1 MAFHTVYGETEIKSP
16 CNGNITALYCGRK
29 CLNLRHSLHLGLL
42 YKKGLEMASN
52 TLWKT
57 ILLGLCLTALTTQS
71 FAQSLTTGGV
81 SGIVTDPS
89 GAVVPAATV
98 KLTNTNTNISQTAPT
113 NNDGAYR
120 FAFVAPGAYKIAV
133 SAKGFQTQER
143 PALIVI
149 AGQPL
154 TVSVQLNVATTS
166 QTVDVV
172 EGIALVQTENA
183 DTSTA
188 YSSTMIQEMPN
199 AGMDITAIAQTAPG
213 VVMNTQSG
221 YGNFVADG
229 MPAISNLFTINGQNY
244 NDPFLGINNSG
255 ASNLS
260 LGANDIS
267 EATVLTNAYSAQYG
281 QYAGTQISYVTK
293 SGSNQFH
300 GNAIYNWNGRVMNAD
315 QFFNNSVGSPRP

>member
-1 MAFHTVYGETEIKSP
+1 
-16 CNGNITALYCGRK
+16 
-29 CLNLRHSLHLGLL
+29 
-42 YKKGLEMASN
+42 MASN

-57 ILLGLCLTALTTQS
+57 IFLGLCLTSLTTQS
-71 FAQSLTTGGV
+71 FAQSLTTGGI
-81 SGIVTDPS
+81 SGTVTDPS

-98 KLTNTNTNISQTAPT
+98 KLTNTNTNISETAPT

-133 SAKGFQTQER
+133 AAKGFQPQER
-143 PALIVI
+143 TGLIVT
-149 AGQPL
+149 AGVPL
-154 TVSVQLNVATTS
+154 TVGVQLNVATTS

-172 EGIALVQTENA
+172 EGIALIQTENA
-183 DTSTA
+183 DTSTGF
-188 YSSTMIQEMPN
+188 SSNMIQDMPN
-199 AGMDITAIAQTAPG
+199 PGSDITYIAQTAPG

-221 YGNFVADG
+221 YGNFTADG

-255 ASNLS
+255 ASNLA

-281 QYAGTQISYVTK
+281 QYAGTQISYVTE
-293 SGSNQFH
+293 SGTNQFH
-300 GNAIYNWNGRVMNAD
+300 GDAIYNWNGRAMNAD
-315 QFFNNSVGSPRP
+315 QFFNNSVGAPQAIQ